1 MIFELHGAVNKL
13 RFPLLWVSWGSGER
27 RPKKKKKKI
36 YSMLDGNV
44 LYKTKLRE
52 IGSARRALSSFEVA
66 F

>member
-1 MIFELHGAVNKL
+1 MVLY
-13 RFPLLWVSWGSGER
+13 WVSWGSGER

-52 IGSARRALSSFEVA
+52 IGSARRALSSLEVA